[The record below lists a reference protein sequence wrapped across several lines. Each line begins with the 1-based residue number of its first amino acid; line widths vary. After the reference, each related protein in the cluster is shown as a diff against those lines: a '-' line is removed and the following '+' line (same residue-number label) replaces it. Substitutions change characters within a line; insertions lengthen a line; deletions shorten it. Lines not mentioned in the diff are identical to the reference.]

1 MITLTKIKEVKISI
15 PKQLLIINPLPKIPN
30 CVMQSDV
37 ANYIIDLWQQA
48 NNYKD
53 NLEAIKKIQ
62 GQ

>member
-1 MITLTKIKEVKISI
+1 MPI
-15 PKQLLIINPLPKIPN
+15 PKQLLVINPLPKIPN